1 VMSHPA
7 IKYAVVPALVWLVT
21 VAGVR
26 AVILV
31 PEDCFAPEPEI
42 LRARASLAADWLIE
56 NQLGDGRYTYE
67 YDVEQGQPTGGYN
80 IVRHAGV
87 TMSLYQVAGK
97 LENRE
102 AFEAAERGTEW
113 LIENLHEHEDWV
125 GPEEAG
131 NIKVGAAGLMTV
143 ALGERRLLTGEDR
156 YDDVMRG
163 LGRFMRSQ
171 QRDDGGYYTKW
182 FVESQEMDRVSTSA
196 YYPGE
201 ALWGLA
207 MLHEAF
213 PGEGWDEAA
222 WNTAD
227 FVTLRRDEVEDIPF
241 PPLNDHWASY
251 GLAEMAEWGLEE
263 HHADYARGMAG
274 RFSLLIRFED
284 QKTDEDL
291 GWLTRGP
298 ERRAAAL
305 GTWVEG
311 ASALWRL
318 SAADERLADLQ
329 DDLRD
334 RSACGAG
341 ILVDRQVMDTA
352 SAELDGAW
360 FDGGLTRM
368 DDQQHAISGLLYT
381 ADALEGH
388 ERREPERLSGVGG
401 D

>member
-1 VMSHPA
+1 MIRHPA
-7 IKYAVVPALVWLVT
+7 VKYLVVPLLVWAVT
-21 VAGVR
+21 VGAVR
-26 AVILV
+26 AVILI
-31 PEDCFAPEPEI
+31 PEHCFSPDPET
-42 LRARASLAADWLIE
+42 LRESAGLAADWLVE
-56 NQLGDGRYTYE
+56 NQLEDGRYTYE
-67 YDVEQGQPTGGYN
+67 YDLERGEPTGGYN

-97 LENRE
+97 LGDQD
-102 AFEAAERGTEW
+102 AFDAAERGTDY
-113 LIENLHEHEDWV
+113 LIDNLHEHDDWA

-143 ALGERRLLTGEDR
+143 ALAERRLLTGEDR

-171 QRDDGGYYTKW
+171 QREDGGYYTKW
-182 FVESQEMDRVSTSA
+182 FVDSQEVDRVSTSA

-207 MLHEAF
+207 MMHEAF

-222 WNTAD
+222 WLTAD

-251 GLAEMAEWGLEE
+251 GLAEMAEWGLED
-263 HHADYARGMAG
+263 HHTDYARAMAG
-274 RFSLLIRFED
+274 RFSLFIRFED
-284 QKTDEDL
+284 QKDNNDFN
-291 GWLTRGP
+291 WLVRGP
-298 ERRAAAL
+298 ERRSSAL

-311 ASALWRL
+311 TSALWRL
-318 SAADERLADLQ
+318 AGADERLSDLQ
-329 DDLRD
+329 DDIRD

-341 ILVDRQVMDTA
+341 ILVERQLDGT
-352 SAELDGAW
+352 SSELLNGAW
-360 FDGGLTRM
+360 FIDGITRM

-381 ADALEGH
+381 ADALEGN
-388 ERREPERLSGVGG
+388 EQREPDRRMESGP
-401 D
+401 